1 MGQLYKVGQLA
12 AATGLTVRTL
22 HHYDH
27 IGLVCP
33 SRRTA
38 SGHRLYDEPD
48 VQRLYEVLA
57 LRQLGLAL
65 DDIGAALSGTSSLS
79 ELLTRHREHLDRQL
93 VALRTL
99 RAQLATMLSTLETTE
114 VTDFLALIREV
125 VTVDETV
132 KRYFNDTQLAQLAE
146 RREQLGE
153 QAIADAEQSWQTL
166 IPRVDQA
173 LESGMDPTSPEAREL
188 ARQWM
193 GLLESFHGGD
203 DGLRDSLYR
212 MHTDNAERIQQEF
225 CGPTPQQIEF
235 ITRANAARS

>member
-12 AATGLTVRTL
+12 MATGLTVRTL

-33 SRRTA
+33 SGRTA
-38 SGHRLYDEPD
+38 SGHRLYDESD

-65 DDIGAALSGTSSLS
+65 DDIGAALSGTSSLP
-79 ELLTRHREHLDRQL
+79 ELLAQHREHLDRQL

-99 RAQLATMLSTLETTE
+99 RAQLTTMLSTLETSQ
-114 VTDFLALIREV
+114 VTDFLTLIKEV

-153 QAIADAEQSWQTL
+153 RAIADAELSWQKL
-166 IPRVDQA
+166 IPRVEAA
-173 LESGMDPTSPEAREL
+173 LASGMDPESGEAQEL
-188 ARQWM
+188 ACQWM
-193 GLLESFHGGD
+193 ELLESFHGGD

-212 MHTDNAERIQQEF
+212 MHTENAERIQQEF
-225 CGPTPQQIEF
+225 SGPTPQQIEF
-235 ITRANAARS
+235 IKRANAARS